1 MAGGGRDVV
10 GVEAAHGL
18 LGLEAGEDQVVAAE
32 ARAEEG
38 VHGLGGGSGG
48 GRGGAQARPE
58 WQALGEVDGD
68 RVGADAEGAERSHGG
83 HASCRLWVE
92 RKEGGAE
99 VAGVLARGGRK
110 RMHWVVCWR
119 SEFMG
124 YESFYCSQPKLIYG
138 SLIWV
143 SIVGDSLRRVKSLN
157 YFISCVE
164 QGCT

>member
-18 LGLEAGEDQVVAAE
+18 LGLEAGEDQVIAAE

-58 WQALGEVDGD
+58 RQALGEVDGD
-68 RVGADAEGAERSHGG
+68 RMGADAEGAERSHGG

-92 RKEGGAE
+92 RKEGRGARRSPACSRE
-99 VAGVLARGGRK
+99 EEGR
-110 RMHWVVCWR
+110 
-119 SEFMG
+119 
-124 YESFYCSQPKLIYG
+124 
-138 SLIWV
+138 
-143 SIVGDSLRRVKSLN
+143 
-157 YFISCVE
+157 
-164 QGCT
+164 GCTGSSVGEASLWVTNLFTVANLN

>member
-58 WQALGEVDGD
+58 RQALGEVDGD
-68 RVGADAEGAERSHGG
+68 RMGADAEGAERSHGG

-92 RKEGGAE
+92 RKEGG
-99 VAGVLARGGRK
+99 RGGRRRARERRKEEDALCRLLEK
-110 RMHWVVCWR
+110 RV
-119 SEFMG
+119 
-124 YESFYCSQPKLIYG
+124 YG
-138 SLIWV
+138 
-143 SIVGDSLRRVKSLN
+143 LRIFLL
-157 YFISCVE
+157 
-164 QGCT
+164 